1 MKLFLGLHWLGQE
14 KGQRLHTKQRKAI
27 LHLGM
32 WRKKPEHKYCDVPK
46 YEFRFALCVIVFL
59 SLHFPNA
66 LQWTEFVSCI
76 TWVNSFRR
84 KKNQNNNMVLF
95 FILLRDESEKAEWM
109 CQVPASASL
118 VSLSLETL
126 SYFQITRSPKLEL
139 GVLRKREA
147 KGAGEGGKERT
158 KHLSMFC
165 PSTWENNL
173 QDV

>member
-1 MKLFLGLHWLGQE
+1 
-14 KGQRLHTKQRKAI
+14 
-27 LHLGM
+27 M

-76 TWVNSFRR
+76 PWVNSFRR

-126 SYFQITRSPKLEL
+126 SYFQITKSPKLEL
-139 GVLRKREA
+139 GCWERGRRKEQGKVEK
-147 KGAGEGGKERT
+147 KGQNICPCSVHPLGKIIC
-158 KHLSMFC
+158 KMF
-165 PSTWENNL
+165 NL
-173 QDV
+173 F